1 MIMQKPSR
9 HFSRGLS
16 AVALFAAGA
25 LSAHAHP
32 GHSLLDTT
40 PTHAL
45 TSPYHIT
52 VLALSGVALFFGAR
66 LIQRQMPRR
75 LLQAAG
81 VIALVSA
88 VAIWTSHS

>member
-1 MIMQKPSR
+1 MQKLCC
-9 HFSRGLS
+9 HLSRGLS
-16 AVALFAAGA
+16 AVTLLAVGI
-25 LSAHAHP
+25 LSAQAHP

-40 PTHAL
+40 PGHAL
-45 TSPYHIT
+45 TSPYHIV
-52 VLALSGVALFFGAR
+52 VLALSGMTLFLGAR
-66 LIQRQMPRR
+66 LVQRQLPRR

>member
-1 MIMQKPSR
+1 MQKLSR
-9 HFSRGLS
+9 HFFRGVS
-16 AVALFAAGA
+16 AVTLLGAGA

-40 PTHAL
+40 AAHAL
-45 TSPYHIT
+45 TSPYH
-52 VLALSGVALFFGAR
+52 VAALALIGVMLFFGAR
-66 LIQRQMPRR
+66 LIQRQLPRR

-88 VAIWTSHS
+88 VTIWSSHS